1 MGGNLAD
8 LIEGDDVMPIFLK
21 ITKKVLLLSTFLMF
35 SASIASAQ
43 TAGVGAWPTQKP
55 IRLIAVFPPGGSVDQ
70 VARTLAPAL
79 QAELKQNVIVENIGG
94 ASGVI
99 GTAALTRS
107 DPDGYTFAVVFD
119 THGVNPSLKD
129 KLPYDTIKDIAP
141 ITLIGTSP
149 MVLVASKNSGIAS
162 FKQLVDQSKA
172 GKQFSYGSIGIG
184 SLGHLA
190 MARLAKQAGF
200 DWNHIP
206 YRGGG
211 PLMQDVLGGQVQLAI
226 GSEFLVK
233 PHIES
238 GGVIPLV
245 ITTAKRSPELP
256 NVPTVAESGFPGF
269 NAPAWWAVLA
279 PGKTPP
285 AIVNAMSQ
293 AVTKAL
299 KTPSVA
305 SKLKSQ
311 GIEIIAGDPETLRNF
326 IGKQIAVWGK
336 FVIENNIKE
345 TQ

>member
-1 MGGNLAD
+1 MLELAK
-8 LIEGDDVMPIFLK
+8 MAK
-21 ITKKVLLLSTFLMF
+21 RALLLILLTLGLSSLVL
-35 SASIASAQ
+35 AQ
-43 TAGVGAWPTQKP
+43 TTGTGAWPTQKP

-70 VARTLAPAL
+70 VARILAPAL
-79 QAELKQNVIVENIGG
+79 QSELKQNVIVENVGG

-99 GTAALTRS
+99 GTSAMTRS

-141 ITLIGTSP
+141 IILVGTSP
-149 MVLVASKNSGIAS
+149 MVLVASKKSGITS
-162 FKQLVDQSKA
+162 FKQLVELSKT

-211 PLMQDVLGGQVQLAI
+211 PLMQDVLGGQVELAV

-245 ITTAKRSPELP
+245 ITTTKRSPELP
-256 NVPTVAESGFPGF
+256 NVPTIAESGFPGF
-269 NAPAWWAVLA
+269 NAPSWWAVLA

-285 AIVNAMSQ
+285 AVINAMNQ
-293 AVTKAL
+293 ALNKVL
-299 KTPSVA
+299 KTPA
-305 SKLKSQ
+305 IAAKFKAQ
-311 GIEIIAGDPETLRNF
+311 GIDIVGGSPDTLREF
-326 IGKQIAVWGK
+326 IGKQIAIWGK

-345 TQ
+345 TAQ

>member
-1 MGGNLAD
+1 MQD
-8 LIEGDDVMPIFLK
+8 LV
-21 ITKKVLLLSTFLMF
+21 KKAKRALLFVLGTVGVVGLSF
-35 SASIASAQ
+35 AQ
-43 TAGVGAWPTQKP
+43 PAGVGSWPTQKP

-70 VARTLAPAL
+70 VARILAPAL
-79 QAELKQNVIVENIGG
+79 QSELKQNVIVENIGG

-99 GTAALTRS
+99 GTQAMTRS

-141 ITLIGTSP
+141 IILVGTSP
-149 MVLVASKNSGIAS
+149 MVLVASKNSGITS

-172 GKQFSYGSIGIG
+172 GKKFSYGSIGIG

-211 PLMQDVLGGQVQLAI
+211 PLMQDALGGQVELAV

-233 PHIES
+233 PHVDS

-245 ITTAKRSPELP
+245 ITTAKRSPSLP
-256 NVPTVAESGFPGF
+256 NVPTISESGFPGF
-269 NAPAWWAVLA
+269 SAPAWWAVLA
-279 PGKTPP
+279 PGKTSP
-285 AIVNAMSQ
+285 AIIDAMNK
-293 AVTKAL
+293 ALNKAL
-299 KTPSVA
+299 KNPSIA
-305 SKLKSQ
+305 EKLKSQ
-311 GIEIIAGDPETLRNF
+311 GIEIVGGTPETASEF
-326 IGKQIAVWGK
+326 IGKQIGIWGK

-345 TQ
+345 TGQ

>member
-1 MGGNLAD
+1 MLSLDKIAKSALFFALFAVSALGN
-8 LIEGDDVMPIFLK
+8 
-21 ITKKVLLLSTFLMF
+21 
-35 SASIASAQ
+35 AQ
-43 TAGVGAWPTQKP
+43 TAGLGSWPTQKP

-70 VARTLAPAL
+70 VARVLAPAL

-99 GTAALTRS
+99 GTAAMTRS

-129 KLPYDTIKDIAP
+129 KLPYDTIKDISP
-141 ITLIGTSP
+141 VILVGTSP
-149 MVLVASKNSGIAS
+149 MVLVASKKSGITS
-162 FKQLVDQSKA
+162 FKQLVDMSKS

-211 PLMQDVLGGQVQLAI
+211 PLMQDALGGQVELAV

-233 PHIES
+233 PHVDS

-245 ITTAKRSPELP
+245 ITTAKRSPSLP
-256 NVPTVAESGFPGF
+256 QVPTISESGFPGF
-269 NAPAWWAVLA
+269 SAPAWWAVLA
-279 PGKTPP
+279 PGKTPQT
-285 AIVNAMSQ
+285 IVDAMN
-293 AVTKAL
+293 KAL
-299 KTPSVA
+299 NKVLKSPAVA
-305 SKLKSQ
+305 EKFKSQ
-311 GIEIIAGDPETLRNF
+311 GIEIVGGTPETARDF
-326 IGKQIAVWGK
+326 IGKQVGIWGK

-345 TQ
+345 TSQ

>member
-1 MGGNLAD
+1 MGIYRDWMKSLWLIGLLVMGCIGLA
-8 LIEGDDVMPIFLK
+8 
-21 ITKKVLLLSTFLMF
+21 
-35 SASIASAQ
+35 AAQ
-43 TAGVGAWPTQKP
+43 GGGVGKWPTQKP

-70 VARTLAPAL
+70 VARILAPAL
-79 QAELKQNVIVENIGG
+79 QSELKQNVIVENIGG

-99 GTAALTRS
+99 GTSALTRS

-119 THGVNPSLKD
+119 THGLNPSLKD

-141 ITLIGTSP
+141 VTLIGTSP
-149 MVLVASKNSGIAS
+149 MVLVASKNSGITS
-162 FKQLVDQSKA
+162 FKQLVELSKEK
-172 GKQFSYGSIGIG
+172 KQFSYGSIGIG

-190 MARLAKQAGF
+190 MARLASTAGF

-233 PHIES
+233 PHIDS

-245 ITTAKRSPELP
+245 VTTTKRSPGLP
-256 NVPTVAESGFPGF
+256 KVPTIAESGYPGF

-285 AIVNAMSQ
+285 EIVAAMNQAI
-293 AVTKAL
+293 TKAL

-305 SKLKSQ
+305 EKLRAQ
-311 GIEIIAGDPETLRNF
+311 GIEIVAGNPEALRDF

-336 FVIENNIKE
+336 FVVENNIKE
-345 TQ
+345 TP

>member
-1 MGGNLAD
+1 MQ
-8 LIEGDDVMPIFLK
+8 IFLK
-21 ITKKVLLLSTFLMF
+21 MAKKAILFSLLLIG
-35 SASIASAQ
+35 ASGVASAQ
-43 TAGVGAWPTQKP
+43 TAGVGTWPTQKP

-70 VARTLAPAL
+70 VARILAPTL

-99 GTAALTRS
+99 GTSAMTRS

-141 ITLIGTSP
+141 VTLIGTSP
-149 MVLVASKNSGIAS
+149 MVLVASKKSGITS
-162 FKQLVDQSKA
+162 FKQLVDLSKA

-211 PLMQDVLGGQVQLAI
+211 PLMQDALGGQVELAI

-238 GGVIPLV
+238 GSIIPLAV
-245 ITTAKRSPELP
+245 TTTKRAPGLP

-285 AIVNAMSQ
+285 AIVNAMN
-293 AVTKAL
+293 AAITKVL
-299 KTPSVA
+299 KTPAVA
-305 SKLKSQ
+305 DKFKAQ
-311 GIEIIAGDPETLRNF
+311 GIEIVAGNPEALRDF

-345 TQ
+345 TAQ

>member
-1 MGGNLAD
+1 MLDLAKMAKRA
-8 LIEGDDVMPIFLK
+8 LFL
-21 ITKKVLLLSTFLMF
+21 VLLTLGLSSLVL
-35 SASIASAQ
+35 AQ
-43 TAGVGAWPTQKP
+43 TTGTGTWPTQKP

-70 VARTLAPAL
+70 VARILAPAL
-79 QAELKQNVIVENIGG
+79 QSELKQNIIVENVGG

-99 GTAALTRS
+99 GTSAMTRS

-141 ITLIGTSP
+141 IILVGTSP
-149 MVLVASKNSGIAS
+149 MVLVASKKSGITS
-162 FKQLVDQSKA
+162 FKQLVELSKT

-211 PLMQDVLGGQVQLAI
+211 PLMQDVLGGQVELAV

-245 ITTAKRSPELP
+245 ITTAKRSPALP
-256 NVPTVAESGFPGF
+256 NVPTIAESGFPGF
-269 NAPAWWAVLA
+269 SAPAWWAVMA

-285 AIVNAMSQ
+285 ALVDAMN
-293 AVTKAL
+293 KAL
-299 KTPSVA
+299 NKVLKNPAVA
-305 SKLKSQ
+305 AKFKAQ
-311 GIEIIAGDPETLRNF
+311 GIEIIGGSPDTLRDF
-326 IGKQIAVWGK
+326 IGKQIAIWGK

-345 TQ
+345 TAQ

>member
-1 MGGNLAD
+1 MQFLSKMAKRALFICLA
-8 LIEGDDVMPIFLK
+8 LFGLSSL
-21 ITKKVLLLSTFLMF
+21 VL
-35 SASIASAQ
+35 AQ
-43 TAGVGAWPTQKP
+43 SAGVGTWPTQKP

-70 VARTLAPAL
+70 VARILAPAL
-79 QAELKQNVIVENIGG
+79 QAELKQNVIVDNVGG

-99 GTAALTRS
+99 GTSAMTRS
-107 DPDGYTFAVVFD
+107 EPDGYTFAVVFD

-141 ITLIGTSP
+141 VTLIGTSP
-149 MVLVASKNSGIAS
+149 MVLVASKASGITS
-162 FKQLVDQSKA
+162 FKQLVEQSKA
-172 GKQFSYGSIGIG
+172 GKKFSYGSIGIG

-211 PLMQDVLGGQVQLAI
+211 PLMQDVLGGQVELAV

-245 ITTAKRSPELP
+245 VTTPKRSPQLP
-256 NVPTVAESGFPGF
+256 KVPTIAESGFPGF
-269 NAPAWWAVLA
+269 DAPAWWAILA
-279 PGKTPP
+279 PGKTPS
-285 AIVNAMSQ
+285 AIVNAMNQ

-299 KTPSVA
+299 KTPAVA
-305 SKLKSQ
+305 SKFNAQ
-311 GIEIIAGDPETLRNF
+311 GIEIVAGGPDTLRDF
-326 IGKQIAVWGK
+326 IGKQIAIWGK
-336 FVIENNIKE
+336 FVIQNNIKE
-345 TQ
+345 VSQ

>member
-1 MGGNLAD
+1 MLD
-8 LIEGDDVMPIFLK
+8 LVKMAKRATQKALFGA
-21 ITKKVLLLSTFLMF
+21 LLLLGVSGLTV
-35 SASIASAQ
+35 AQ
-43 TAGVGAWPTQKP
+43 TAGSGAWPTQKP
-55 IRLIAVFPPGGSVDQ
+55 IRFIAVFPPGGSVDQ
-70 VARTLAPAL
+70 VARILAPAL

-99 GTAALTRS
+99 GTAAMTRS

-141 ITLIGTSP
+141 VILVGTSP
-149 MVLVASKNSGIAS
+149 MVLVASKNSGITS
-162 FKQLVDQSKA
+162 FKQLAEMSKA
-172 GKQFSYGSIGIG
+172 GKPFSYGSIGIG

-211 PLMQDVLGGQVQLAI
+211 PLMQDALGGQVQLAV

-233 PHIES
+233 PHIDS
-238 GGVIPLV
+238 GSVIPLV
-245 ITTAKRSPELP
+245 ITTAKRSPALP
-256 NVPTVAESGFPGF
+256 NVPTIAESGFPGF
-269 NAPAWWAVLA
+269 SAPAWWAVLA

-285 AIVNAMSQ
+285 AILDAMN
-293 AVTKAL
+293 KAL
-299 KTPSVA
+299 NTALKSPALSE
-305 SKLKSQ
+305 KLKSQ
-311 GIEIIAGDPETLRNF
+311 GIEIVGGTPETAREF
-326 IGKQIAVWGK
+326 IGKQIGIWGK

-345 TQ
+345 TGQ

>member
-1 MGGNLAD
+1 MQIL
-8 LIEGDDVMPIFLK
+8 LK
-21 ITKKVLLLSTFLMF
+21 MAKKALLLSILFMT
-35 SASIASAQ
+35 SYSIVSAQ
-43 TAGVGAWPTQKP
+43 TAGAGAWPTQKP

-99 GTAALTRS
+99 GTAAMTRS

-141 ITLIGTSP
+141 VTLIGTSP
-149 MVLVASKNSGIAS
+149 MVIVASKNSGITS
-162 FKQLVDQSKA
+162 FKQLVEQSKA
-172 GKQFSYGSIGIG
+172 GKQFSYGSIGVG

-211 PLMQDVLGGQVQLAI
+211 PLMQDILGGQVQLAI

-233 PHIES
+233 PHVES
-238 GGVIPLV
+238 GGIIPLA
-245 ITTAKRSPELP
+245 ITTTKRSAELP
-256 NVPTVAESGFPGF
+256 NVPTIAESGYPGF

-285 AIVNAMSQ
+285 AIVNAMNA
-293 AVTKAL
+293 AVIKAL
-299 KTPSVA
+299 KTPAVSA
-305 SKLKSQ
+305 KLKTQ
-311 GIEIIAGDPETLRNF
+311 GIEIIAGNPETLRDF
-326 IGKQIAVWGK
+326 IGKQIGIWGK

>member
-1 MGGNLAD
+1 MRKYWKLVKSLW
-8 LIEGDDVMPIFLK
+8 LIG
-21 ITKKVLLLSTFLMF
+21 LLLLGYVG
-35 SASIASAQ
+35 IAAAQ
-43 TAGVGAWPTQKP
+43 GSGVGSWPTQKP

-70 VARTLAPAL
+70 AARILAPAL
-79 QAELKQNVIVENIGG
+79 QNELKQNVIVENIGG

-99 GTAALTRS
+99 GTSAMTRS

-141 ITLIGTSP
+141 VTLIGTSP
-149 MVLVASKNSGIAS
+149 MVLVASKNSGITS
-162 FKQLVDQSKA
+162 FKQLVEMSKEK
-172 GKQFSYGSIGIG
+172 KQFSYGSIGIG

-190 MARLAKQAGF
+190 MARLANTAGF

-233 PHIES
+233 PHIDS

-245 ITTAKRSPELP
+245 VTTTKRSPELP
-256 NVPTVAESGFPGF
+256 KVPTIAESGYPGF
-269 NAPAWWAVLA
+269 NAPAWWAILA

-285 AIVNAMSQ
+285 AVIAAMNQ

-299 KTPSVA
+299 KTPAVA
-305 SKLKSQ
+305 EKFRAQ
-311 GIEIIAGDPETLRNF
+311 GIEIVAGNPEALRDF
-326 IGKQIAVWGK
+326 IGKQIAIWGK
-336 FVIENNIKE
+336 FVVENNIKE
-345 TQ
+345 TP

>member
-1 MGGNLAD
+1 MLDMAKKAKRVLILA
-8 LIEGDDVMPIFLK
+8 
-21 ITKKVLLLSTFLMF
+21 LLALGVSNHAL
-35 SASIASAQ
+35 AQ
-43 TAGVGAWPTQKP
+43 TAGTGAWPTQKP

-99 GTAALTRS
+99 GTSAMTRS
-107 DPDGYTFAVVFD
+107 DPDGYTFAAVFD

-141 ITLIGTSP
+141 IILVGTSP
-149 MVLVASKNSGIAS
+149 MVLVASKNSGITS
-162 FKQLVDQSKA
+162 FKQIVEQSKA
-172 GKQFSYGSIGIG
+172 GKKFSYGSIGIG

-211 PLMQDVLGGQVQLAI
+211 PLMQDVLGGQVELAI

-245 ITTAKRSPELP
+245 ITTAKRSPALP
-256 NVPTVAESGFPGF
+256 NVLTIAESGFPGF
-269 NAPAWWAVLA
+269 SAPAWWAILA

-285 AIVNAMSQ
+285 AIVDAMNK
-293 AVTKAL
+293 ALNKAL
-299 KTPSVA
+299 KTPVVA
-305 SKLKSQ
+305 EKFKSQ
-311 GIEIIAGDPETLRNF
+311 GIEIIGGTPETAREF
-326 IGKQIAVWGK
+326 IGKQIGIWGK

-345 TQ
+345 TAQ

>member
-1 MGGNLAD
+1 MQIL
-8 LIEGDDVMPIFLK
+8 LK
-21 ITKKVLLLSTFLMF
+21 MAKNAILFGLLLMGVLGM
-35 SASIASAQ
+35 ASAQ
-43 TAGVGAWPTQKP
+43 TTGVGAWPTQKP

-70 VARTLAPAL
+70 VARILAPAL

-99 GTAALTRS
+99 GTSAMTRS

-141 ITLIGTSP
+141 VTLIGTSP
-149 MVLVASKNSGIAS
+149 MVLVASKKSGISS
-162 FKQLVDQSKA
+162 FKQLVDLSKA

-211 PLMQDVLGGQVQLAI
+211 PLMQDVLGGQVELAV

-233 PHIES
+233 PHIE
-238 GGVIPLV
+238 GGGIIPLV
-245 ITTAKRSPELP
+245 VTTTKRAPGLP

-285 AIVNAMSQ
+285 AIVNAMNQ
-293 AVTKAL
+293 AITKAL
-299 KTPSVA
+299 KTPNVA
-305 SKLKSQ
+305 DKFKAQ
-311 GIEIIAGDPETLRNF
+311 GIEIIAGNPEALRDF

-345 TQ
+345 TAQ

>member
-1 MGGNLAD
+1 MQIL
-8 LIEGDDVMPIFLK
+8 LK
-21 ITKKVLLLSTFLMF
+21 MAKNAILFGLLLMGVLGM
-35 SASIASAQ
+35 ASAQ
-43 TAGVGAWPTQKP
+43 TTGVGAWPSQKP

-70 VARTLAPAL
+70 VARILAPAL

-99 GTAALTRS
+99 GTSAMTRS

-141 ITLIGTSP
+141 VTLIGTSP
-149 MVLVASKNSGIAS
+149 MVLVASKKSGISS
-162 FKQLVDQSKA
+162 FKQLVDLSKT

-211 PLMQDVLGGQVQLAI
+211 PLMQDVLGGQVELAV

-238 GGVIPLV
+238 GGIIPLV
-245 ITTAKRSPELP
+245 VTTTKRAPGLP

-285 AIVNAMSQ
+285 AIVNAMNQ
-293 AVTKAL
+293 AITKAL

-305 SKLKSQ
+305 DKFKAQ
-311 GIEIIAGDPETLRNF
+311 GIEIIAGNPEALRDF

-345 TQ
+345 TAQ

>member
-1 MGGNLAD
+1 MRFLVKMAKRALFIAIFATGASSFVMAQSGG
-8 LIEGDDVMPIFLK
+8 V
-21 ITKKVLLLSTFLMF
+21 ST
-35 SASIASAQ
+35 
-43 TAGVGAWPTQKP
+43 WPSQKP

-70 VARTLAPAL
+70 VARVLAPAL

-99 GTAALTRS
+99 GTSAMTRA

-129 KLPYDTIKDIAP
+129 NLQYDTIKDIAP
-141 ITLIGTSP
+141 VILVGTSP
-149 MVLVASKNSGIAS
+149 MVLVASKNSGITS
-162 FKQLVDQSKA
+162 FKQLVDMSKA
-172 GKQFSYGSIGIG
+172 GKPFSYGSIGIG

-190 MARLAKQAGF
+190 MARLAKQARF

-245 ITTAKRSPELP
+245 ITTSKRVPGLP
-256 NVPTVAESGFPGF
+256 NVPTVSESGFPGF
-269 NAPAWWAVLA
+269 SAPAWWAVLA
-279 PGKTPP
+279 PGKTSP
-285 AIVNAMSQ
+285 AIVDSMNKALN
-293 AVTKAL
+293 KAL
-299 KTPSVA
+299 KTPAVA
-305 SKLKSQ
+305 EKFKSQ
-311 GIEIIAGDPETLRNF
+311 GIEIVGGTPETAREF
-326 IGKQIAVWGK
+326 IGKQIGIWGK

-345 TQ
+345 TGQ

>member
-1 MGGNLAD
+1 MQ
-8 LIEGDDVMPIFLK
+8 IFLK
-21 ITKKVLLLSTFLMF
+21 MAKKAILFSLLLIG
-35 SASIASAQ
+35 ASGVASAQ
-43 TAGVGAWPTQKP
+43 TAGVGTWPTQKP

-70 VARTLAPAL
+70 VARILAPTL

-99 GTAALTRS
+99 GTSAMTRS

-141 ITLIGTSP
+141 VTLIGTSP
-149 MVLVASKNSGIAS
+149 MVLVASKKSGITS
-162 FKQLVDQSKA
+162 FKQLVDLSKA

-190 MARLAKQAGF
+190 MARLAKQADF

-211 PLMQDVLGGQVQLAI
+211 PLMQDALGGQVELAI

-238 GGVIPLV
+238 GSIIPLAV
-245 ITTAKRSPELP
+245 TTTKRAPGLP

-285 AIVNAMSQ
+285 AIVNAMN
-293 AVTKAL
+293 AAITKAL
-299 KTPSVA
+299 KTPAVA
-305 SKLKSQ
+305 DKFKAQ
-311 GIEIIAGDPETLRNF
+311 GIEIVAGNPEALRDF

-345 TQ
+345 TAQ

>member
-1 MGGNLAD
+1 M
-8 LIEGDDVMPIFLK
+8 EMQIFLK
-21 ITKKVLLLSTFLMF
+21 MAKKAILFSLLLI
-35 SASIASAQ
+35 AVAGVASAQ
-43 TAGVGAWPTQKP
+43 TAGVGTWPTQKP

-70 VARTLAPAL
+70 VARILAPTL
-79 QAELKQNVIVENIGG
+79 QADLKQNVIVENIGG

-99 GTAALTRS
+99 GTSAMTRS

-141 ITLIGTSP
+141 VTLIGTSP
-149 MVLVASKNSGIAS
+149 MVLVASKKSGITS
-162 FKQLVDQSKA
+162 FKQLVDLSKT

-211 PLMQDVLGGQVQLAI
+211 PLMQDALGGQVELAI

-238 GGVIPLV
+238 GSIIPLV
-245 ITTAKRSPELP
+245 VTTTKRAPGLP

-285 AIVNAMSQ
+285 AVVNAMNQ
-293 AVTKAL
+293 AITKAL
-299 KTPSVA
+299 KTPAVA
-305 SKLKSQ
+305 DKLKAQ
-311 GIEIIAGDPETLRNF
+311 GIEIVAGNPEALRDF

-345 TQ
+345 TAQ

>member
-1 MGGNLAD
+1 MQ
-8 LIEGDDVMPIFLK
+8 IFLEMA
-21 ITKKVLLLSTFLMF
+21 KKAILFSLLL
-35 SASIASAQ
+35 IGVPGVASAQ
-43 TAGVGAWPTQKP
+43 TAGVGTWPTQKP

-70 VARTLAPAL
+70 VARILAPTL

-99 GTAALTRS
+99 GTSAMTRS

-141 ITLIGTSP
+141 VTLIGTSP
-149 MVLVASKNSGIAS
+149 MVLVASKKSGITS
-162 FKQLVDQSKA
+162 FKQLVDLSKT

-211 PLMQDVLGGQVQLAI
+211 PLMQDALGGQVELAI

-238 GGVIPLV
+238 GSIIPLAV
-245 ITTAKRSPELP
+245 TTTKRAPGLP

-285 AIVNAMSQ
+285 AVVNAMN
-293 AVTKAL
+293 AAITKAL
-299 KTPSVA
+299 KTPAVA
-305 SKLKSQ
+305 DKFKAQ
-311 GIEIIAGDPETLRNF
+311 GIEIVAGNPEALRDF

-345 TQ
+345 TAQ

>member
-1 MGGNLAD
+1 MLDLAKMAKRAYKN
-8 LIEGDDVMPIFLK
+8 I
-21 ITKKVLLLSTFLMF
+21 LLSALFALGF
-35 SASIASAQ
+35 SGPVCAQ
-43 TAGVGAWPTQKP
+43 TTGVGAWPTQKP

-70 VARTLAPAL
+70 VARVLAPAL

-99 GTAALTRS
+99 GTSAMTRS
-107 DPDGYTFAVVFD
+107 DADGYTFAVVFD

-141 ITLIGTSP
+141 VVLIGTSP
-149 MVLVASKNSGIAS
+149 MVLVASKKSGITS
-162 FKQLVDQSKA
+162 FKQLVDLSKS

-211 PLMQDVLGGQVQLAI
+211 PLMQDALGGQVELAV

-233 PHIES
+233 PHVDS

-245 ITTAKRSPELP
+245 ITTAKRSPSLP
-256 NVPTVAESGFPGF
+256 NVPTISESGFPGF
-269 NAPAWWAVLA
+269 SAPAWWAVLA

-285 AIVNAMSQ
+285 VIVNAMNK
-293 AVTKAL
+293 ALNIAL
-299 KTPSVA
+299 KTPTVA
-305 SKLKSQ
+305 EKFKAQ
-311 GIEIIAGDPETLRNF
+311 GIQIVGGTPEAAQEF
-326 IGKQIAVWGK
+326 IGKQIGIWGK

-345 TQ
+345 TAQ

>member
-1 MGGNLAD
+1 MLD
-8 LIEGDDVMPIFLK
+8 LV
-21 ITKKVLLLSTFLMF
+21 KVAKRALLIALMALG
-35 SASIASAQ
+35 ASSLTWAQ
-43 TAGVGAWPTQKP
+43 TSGAWPTQKP

-70 VARTLAPAL
+70 VARILAPAL
-79 QAELKQNVIVENIGG
+79 QAELKQNVIVENASG

-99 GTAALTRS
+99 GTSAMTRS

-141 ITLIGTSP
+141 VVLVGTSP
-149 MVLVASKNSGIAS
+149 MVLVASKKSGITS
-162 FKQLVDQSKA
+162 FKQLVEQSKA
-172 GKQFSYGSIGIG
+172 GKKFSYGSIGIG

-211 PLMQDVLGGQVQLAI
+211 PLMQDVLGGQVELAV

-233 PHIES
+233 PHIDS

-245 ITTAKRSPELP
+245 ITTAKRSPALP

-285 AIVNAMSQ
+285 AIVNAMNQ
-293 AVTKAL
+293 AINKAM
-299 KTPSVA
+299 KTPAVA
-305 SKLKSQ
+305 EKFKAQ
-311 GIEIIAGDPETLRNF
+311 GIEVVGGTPEALRDF
-326 IGKQIAVWGK
+326 IGKQIATWGK

-345 TQ
+345 TAQ